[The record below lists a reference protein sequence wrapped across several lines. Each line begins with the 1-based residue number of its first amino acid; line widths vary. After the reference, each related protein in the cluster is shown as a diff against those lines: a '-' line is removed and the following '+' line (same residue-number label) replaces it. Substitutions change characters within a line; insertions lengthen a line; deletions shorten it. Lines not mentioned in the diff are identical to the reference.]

1 MEQEQGQDR
10 RSGELRR
17 EFDHLGGSQRR
28 ILVEQRHG
36 VGRRV
41 QIRRIA
47 EILVVRERRIPA
59 HRRAGE
65 QRRSGVNRRL
75 DVRRIGH
82 ERRESNPP
90 GTSVEDPAT

>member
-17 EFDHLGGSQRR
+17 EFDHLGGSQQR

-41 QIRRIA
+41 
-47 EILVVRERRIPA
+47 
-59 HRRAGE
+59 
-65 QRRSGVNRRL
+65 
-75 DVRRIGH
+75 
-82 ERRESNPP
+82 
-90 GTSVEDPAT
+90 